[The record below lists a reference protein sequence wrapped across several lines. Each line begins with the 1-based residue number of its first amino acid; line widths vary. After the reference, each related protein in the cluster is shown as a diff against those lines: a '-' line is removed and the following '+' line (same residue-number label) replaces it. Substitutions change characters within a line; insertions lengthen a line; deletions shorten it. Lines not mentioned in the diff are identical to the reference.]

1 MKGCEANDLVVREYL
16 PQNSVHVDLLQ
27 PELMTPSDLLALFQR
42 RGLGCLVSKS
52 DPFHRLVDLYYDHL
66 MPMPMRPASPDLTIV
81 PSVQPIKPP
90 APEPQTVTPKLTMKR
105 KAEEVQLDSLVIK
118 HNPNWTTPGET
129 VRTDER
135 VLSVKKP
142 KSFDTLGQNHVNH
155 SRNSIITQA
164 CPTATTTATNGSNC
178 TRVNSSPGTDSC
190 KKRVKLKRDFTGLS

>member
-1 MKGCEANDLVVREYL
+1 MKGCEAADLVVREYL

-27 PELMTPSDLLALFQR
+27 PELMTPSDLLALFER

-66 MPMPMRPASPDLTIV
+66 MPMPMRPASPDLTTV
-81 PSVQPIKPP
+81 PSVQHIKPV
-90 APEPQTVTPKLTMKR
+90 ALEPHTVTPKSTMKR

-129 VRTDER
+129 VRSDER

-142 KSFDTLGQNHVNH
+142 KSFDTVGLNHVNH
-155 SRNSIITQA
+155 SVTAQT
-164 CPTATTTATNGSNC
+164 CPTATKTATNGSNC
-178 TRVNSSPGTDSC
+178 IRVNSSPGTDSC